1 MERQCTQP
9 SSMKAKGGSS
19 MLVLAQIIPGSLTN
33 ASATFHPGAWAIHEL
48 AFRSYREVANLMQK
62 GRCQQ
67 ARELALA
74 IPMDPLRSLALL
86 LVNYSR
92 RL

>member
-1 MERQCTQP
+1 MNTQ
-9 SSMKAKGGSS
+9 GSA
-19 MLVLAQIIPGSLTN
+19 MVVLAEKKPGALTN
-33 ASATFHPGAWAIHEL
+33 ASPTLPLGACGSNEIALL
-48 AFRSYREVANLMQK
+48 AYWEVADLMQK
-62 GRCQQ
+62 GMCQQ

-74 IPMDPLRSLALL
+74 IPIDHLRGLALL

>member
-1 MERQCTQP
+1 MNERALETY
-9 SSMKAKGGSS
+9 
-19 MLVLAQIIPGSLTN
+19 
-33 ASATFHPGAWAIHEL
+33 W
-48 AFRSYREVANLMQK
+48 EVADLMQK

-67 ARELALA
+67 ARELAVA
-74 IPMDPLRSLALL
+74 IPIDHLRGLALL

>member
-1 MERQCTQP
+1 M
-9 SSMKAKGGSS
+9 
-19 MLVLAQIIPGSLTN
+19 
-33 ASATFHPGAWAIHEL
+33 HEI
-48 AFRSYREVANLMQK
+48 AFQTYWEVADLMQK

-74 IPMDPLRSLALL
+74 IPNDHLRGLALL

>member
-1 MERQCTQP
+1 M
-9 SSMKAKGGSS
+9 
-19 MLVLAQIIPGSLTN
+19 N
-33 ASATFHPGAWAIHEL
+33 EL
-48 AFRSYREVANLMQK
+48 AVQTYWEVADLMQK

-67 ARELALA
+67 ARELAVA
-74 IPMDPLRSLALL
+74 IPIDHLRGLALL

>member
-1 MERQCTQP
+1 M
-9 SSMKAKGGSS
+9 
-19 MLVLAQIIPGSLTN
+19 
-33 ASATFHPGAWAIHEL
+33 HEI
-48 AFRSYREVANLMQK
+48 AFQTYWEVADLMQK
-62 GRCQQ
+62 GESQQ

-74 IPMDPLRSLALL
+74 IPLDHLRGLALL

>member
-1 MERQCTQP
+1 
-9 SSMKAKGGSS
+9 
-19 MLVLAQIIPGSLTN
+19 MLVVTSKNPDSLASPSPTRYLRDEIGSRTY
-33 ASATFHPGAWAIHEL
+33 W
-48 AFRSYREVANLMQK
+48 EVADLMQK

-74 IPMDPLRSLALL
+74 IRMDDLRGLALM
-86 LVNYSR
+86 LVNDSR

>member
-1 MERQCTQP
+1 
-9 SSMKAKGGSS
+9 
-19 MLVLAQIIPGSLTN
+19 MLVLAEKKPGALTN
-33 ASATFHPGAWAIHEL
+33 ASSAFPLGARGLNEIAFHAYW
-48 AFRSYREVANLMQK
+48 EVADLMQK

-67 ARELALA
+67 AMELALA
-74 IPMDPLRSLALL
+74 IPIDHLRGLALL

>member
-1 MERQCTQP
+1 MNETACQTY
-9 SSMKAKGGSS
+9 
-19 MLVLAQIIPGSLTN
+19 
-33 ASATFHPGAWAIHEL
+33 W
-48 AFRSYREVANLMQK
+48 EVADLMQK

-74 IPMDPLRSLALL
+74 IPIDHLRGLALL